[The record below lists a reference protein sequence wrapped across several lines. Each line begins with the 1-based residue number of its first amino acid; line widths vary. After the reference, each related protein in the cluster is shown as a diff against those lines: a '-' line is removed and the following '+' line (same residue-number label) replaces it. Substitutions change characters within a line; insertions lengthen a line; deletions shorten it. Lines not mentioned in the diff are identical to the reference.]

1 MFTFLP
7 TFEIEVDGEI
17 RGVIKKKFSFFHPQ
31 YEIDYRGWHV
41 EGDFLGWDYDV
52 YDACSSVIHISKK
65 LFTWGDTYVI
75 DIADP
80 EDEIDGLLLV
90 LAIDAANCTQN
101 E

>member
-1 MFTFLP
+1 M
-7 TFEIEVDGEI
+7 
-17 RGVIKKKFSFFHPQ
+17 
-31 YEIDYRGWHV
+31 

-65 LFTWGDTYVI
+65 LLTWGDTYVI

>member
-1 MFTFLP
+1 M
-7 TFEIEVDGEI
+7 
-17 RGVIKKKFSFFHPQ
+17 
-31 YEIDYRGWHV
+31 
-41 EGDFLGWDYDV
+41 
-52 YDACSSVIHISKK
+52 IHISKK
-65 LFTWGDTYVI
+65 LFTWGDTYAI

>member
-1 MFTFLP
+1 M
-7 TFEIEVDGEI
+7 
-17 RGVIKKKFSFFHPQ
+17 
-31 YEIDYRGWHV
+31 

-52 YDACSSVIHISKK
+52 YDACSSVIHISKQ